1 MLEINSALIYM
12 QALAEQCG
20 IIKRTNNLKEYLIH
34 LGNHKIFKIM
44 AQTVGNKQQ
53 TNTKAGL
60 INIDISQLAG
70 GIYLMQV
77 LGENNKSLSQ
87 TFIKQ

>member
-1 MLEINSALIYM
+1 
-12 QALAEQCG
+12 
-20 IIKRTNNLKEYLIH
+20 
-34 LGNHKIFKIM
+34 
-44 AQTVGNKQQ
+44 
-53 TNTKAGL
+53 
-60 INIDISQLAG
+60 LAG

>member
-1 MLEINSALIYM
+1 MGQRVL
-12 QALAEQCG
+12 
-20 IIKRTNNLKEYLIH
+20 
-34 LGNHKIFKIM
+34 
-44 AQTVGNKQQ
+44 VQQ

-60 INIDISQLAG
+60 INIDVSQLAG